1 MRELRET
8 VHELRET
15 NEYVC
20 VLLVAEG
27 DGALCA

>member
-1 MRELRET
+1 MCELRET
-8 VHELRET
+8 VHELREI

-20 VLLVAEG
+20 VLLITEG